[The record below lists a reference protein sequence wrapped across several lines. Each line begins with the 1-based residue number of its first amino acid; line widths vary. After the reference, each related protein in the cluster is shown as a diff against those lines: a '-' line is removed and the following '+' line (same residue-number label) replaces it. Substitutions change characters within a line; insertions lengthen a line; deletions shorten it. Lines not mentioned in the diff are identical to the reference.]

1 MNLTSAYHRARS
13 SFDKLNPAGRRRE
26 LAKLRADSFF
36 AKSPIGKELI
46 DYVAEAVR
54 RDEARSFRG
63 RFKRWREYYGEDLW
77 FGAKVLGIF
86 FIVSVVLGEPVYGVI
101 VAFVAYMIMRDY

>member
-1 MNLTSAYHRARS
+1 MILTSAYHRARS
-13 SFDKLNPAGRRRE
+13 SFDKLSPAGRRRE

-54 RDEARSFRG
+54 RDEASSFRG
-63 RFKRWREYYGEDLW
+63 RFNRWREDYGESLW

-86 FIVSVVLGEPVYGVI
+86 FIVSVVLDDPVSGVI
-101 VAFVAYMIMRDY
+101 VAVAAYLIMQDS